1 MAEERDIKYSN
12 KDFASLKQQ
21 LVNYSKSY
29 FPDTYNDFSPSSP
42 GMLFM
47 EQAAYVG
54 DLMSFYQ
61 DIQLQET
68 FLQHAQEKEN
78 LYNLAYLM
86 GYRPKTIGLAF
97 TDLELQQRV
106 PALTVGGQQYPDF
119 NYALVIEP
127 NMIVKSSTSS
137 KVSFY
142 VPEAVDFSYSSS
154 ISPTDVSVYATQTT
168 GSSLVITEFLLKKTV
183 KAYAGEVET
192 TDITIRSAE
201 EFFTTTLTKQDRE
214 IAGIINVEDIGTSD
228 KWTEVPYLAQDTVFV
243 STSNTSA
250 DANQVPYVLELQ
262 NTPRRFVTRYDTSG
276 NLIVQFG
283 SKVTSTDNSTFVPDP
298 SRISDSN
305 YGGISSID
313 IAYDPT
319 NPLFSDAYGLA
330 PSNATLRFTYVT
342 GYGVEGNI
350 PANTLTNIST
360 ITKTYNGGSAVGTD
374 YLNSLV
380 ANNPKAAQGGKD
392 GDTPDEIRQN
402 AMAAFSAQR
411 RAVTRADYS
420 VRALTLPPQYGEI
433 AKAYAAQEQLRST
446 QDTAD
451 QIIDS
456 NPLAISIYVLA
467 YDNNK
472 KLVPA
477 STTLKENIKT
487 YLSEYRMLTDA
498 LNIRDAFVVNI
509 GVEYEVVVLPE
520 YNAREVLLKVQ
531 EVVKDFFNISRW
543 TINQPIELS
552 KLYTVIDR
560 VKGVQSAENI
570 KIVNKVD
577 GSYSNIAYDVNGAQK
592 RNVIYP
598 SYDPMIFEVK
608 FPDRDIVGR
617 ITNI

>member
-12 KDFASLKQQ
+12 KDFANLKQQ

-29 FPDTYNDFSPSSP
+29 FPDTYNDFSPTSP

-68 FLQHAQEKEN
+68 FLEYAQEKEN
-78 LYNLAYLM
+78 LYNLSYLM
-86 GYRPKTIGLAF
+86 GYRPKTVGLAF
-97 TDLELQQRV
+97 TEVELFQRV
-106 PALTVGGQQYPDF
+106 PAKTVGGQQTPDF
-119 NYALVIEP
+119 DYALVVEP
-127 NMIVKSSTSS
+127 NMTLKSSDSS
-137 KVSFY
+137 RVSFY
-142 VPEAVDFSYSSS
+142 IPEAVDFSYSSS
-154 ISPTDVSVYATQTT
+154 LSPTEVSVYATQGVGGTT
-168 GSSLVITEFLLKKTV
+168 QITEFLLKKKA

-192 TDITIRSAE
+192 TTISVGSAQ
-201 EFFTTTLTKQDRE
+201 EFFTTTIVKGDRE
-214 IAGIINVEDIGTSD
+214 IAGILEVEDSNSNQW
-228 KWTEVPYLAQDTVFV
+228 KEVPYLGQDTVFV
-243 STSNTSA
+243 STSNSNA
-250 DANQVPYVLELQ
+250 DSNNVPYVLELQ

-276 NLIVQFG
+276 NLTLQFG
-283 SKVTSTDNSTFVPDP
+283 SKVVSTDNSTFVPDP
-298 SRISDSN
+298 SRISDAN

-319 NPLFSDAYGLA
+319 NPLQTDAYGLA
-330 PSNATLRFTYVT
+330 PSNTTLTIKYVS
-342 GYGVEGNI
+342 GYGVEGNVR
-350 PANTLTNIST
+350 ANTLTNIVSV
-360 ITKTYNGGSAVGTD
+360 TKAYNGGSATGTV
-374 YLNSLV
+374 YLNSLAV
-380 ANNPKAAQGGKD
+380 NNPKAAQGGKD
-392 GDTPDEIRQN
+392 ADTPDEIRQN
-402 AMAAFSAQR
+402 AMATFAAQR

-420 VRALTLPPQYGEI
+420 VRALTLPSKYGNI
-433 AKAYAAQEQLRST
+433 AKAYAAQEQLRSFG
-446 QDTAD
+446 DTTD

-456 NPLAISIYVLA
+456 NPLAVSLYVLA
-467 YDNNK
+467 YDNDR

-477 STTLKENIKT
+477 SSTLKENIKT
-487 YLSEYRMLTDA
+487 YISEYRMLTDA
-498 LNIRDAFVVNI
+498 VNIRDAFVVNI

-520 YNAREVLLKVQ
+520 YNAREVLVRVQ
-531 EVVKDFFNISRW
+531 EAVKAFFDVSRW

-552 KLYTVIDR
+552 KLYTAIDR

-570 KIVNKVD
+570 KITNKVD
-577 GSYSNIAYDVNGAQK
+577 GLYSNIAYDVEGAKK